1 MLKIFV
7 ATIFALYMV
16 LSAIGCATQNTVRNY
31 GHALTPAES
40 APLPIRSSRDE
51 SVYRS
56 SKKCY
61 CPICGHQV
69 PWKYINTDIRA
80 INTCPTCGA
89 NFPYLEG
96 SPFDDEGEG
105 GNSRNRNR
113 LGYNTYYEKESW
125 GRNWYSSTYFH
136 VQSYS
141 RSTSRVWGH

>member
-7 ATIFALYMV
+7 ATIFAMHMV

-31 GHALTPAES
+31 GRALTPAES
-40 APLPIRSSRDE
+40 ALPPIRYSRNE

-61 CPICGHQV
+61 CPKGHRV

-89 NFPYLEG
+89 NFPYLEE
-96 SPFDDEGEG
+96 SSCDDYVRTHYTTH
-105 GNSRNRNR
+105 S
-113 LGYNTYYEKESW
+113 YHW
-125 GRNWYSSTYFH
+125 GR
-136 VQSYS
+136 
-141 RSTSRVWGH
+141 